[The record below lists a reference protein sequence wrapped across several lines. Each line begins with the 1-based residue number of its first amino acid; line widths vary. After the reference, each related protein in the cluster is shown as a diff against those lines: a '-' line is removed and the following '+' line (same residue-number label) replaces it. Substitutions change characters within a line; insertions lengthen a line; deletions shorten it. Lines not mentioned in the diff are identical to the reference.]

1 VNGNDIFI
9 DTNILIYHTFED
21 FETEKH
27 QTVTATFEQLQQQHA
42 RFYISSQI
50 VREFVAIVTN
60 GKIFR
65 TPLQPDD
72 VIVKINE
79 FQQSFTILF
88 DTEHS
93 FEVLKR
99 LIARHA
105 IIKAHIHDANIAATV
120 IANHLDA
127 LWTYNTKDFVQFT
140 ELQLLAFPA

>member
-1 VNGNDIFI
+1 MNGNDIFI

-72 VIVKINE
+72 VILKINE
-79 FQQSFTILF
+79 SSSPLRSCSIPNILSRF
-88 DTEHS
+88 
-93 FEVLKR
+93 
-99 LIARHA
+99 
-105 IIKAHIHDANIAATV
+105 
-120 IANHLDA
+120 
-127 LWTYNTKDFVQFT
+127 
-140 ELQLLAFPA
+140 